1 MKKQSSLDWYLLGTG
16 SWFFSHGVQNVMF
29 AWLVTMVLLESP
41 RMVGIAQMSLLL
53 PATLFMLVGGS
64 VADMFGAKKVALV
77 AQIMAIVPPVIL
89 SLTIAVGALSFSSM
103 IYYAVCIGVI
113 QAFVTP
119 ARDGLLNVVASGNIQ
134 RTVFKVTLIQFT
146 VQLFGF
152 GIAGMADTLG
162 AVIIL
167 LTQAFVIG
175 IGAFGISR
183 IRIVS
188 NRTGHASKKNIGE
201 IGVFVAEGFRTVWK
215 SNPMRAVVIQ
225 NVAMGICFMGTY
237 IVTIPILIRE
247 IFDGASADLSVINMV
262 NAFGLVLVIFGIMR
276 LGGFQRQGRALLIS
290 HGLGALVLGVGGFDL
305 QFWTF
310 AVVIGSWGACGGV
323 AVSMSRTIMQEHAPE
338 DQRGRIMGFFSFSFM
353 GAGPIGA
360 ILWGLVVESFGP
372 QFAIVCASVAMF
384 SVAMLGRFFS
394 ELWELNSNELQ
405 LRGSAN

>member
-1 MKKQSSLDWYLLGTG
+1 MKKDSSLIFYLLGTG

-29 AWLVTMVLLESP
+29 AWLVTMVLFESP
-41 RMVGIAQMSLLL
+41 RMVGIAQMTVLL

-64 VADMFGAKKVALV
+64 VADMFGAKKVALAAHTIAV
-77 AQIMAIVPPVIL
+77 CPPVIMAL
-89 SLTIAVGALSFSSM
+89 IIAADLLTFSTM
-103 IYYAVCIGVI
+103 IYYAVCIGLI

-188 NRTGHASKKNIGE
+188 NRTGDTSKKNIRE

-225 NVAMGICFMGTY
+225 NVSMGICFMGTY

-247 IFDGASADLSVINMV
+247 IFDGASADLAVINMV

-290 HGLGALVLGVGGFDL
+290 HGLGAIVLGGAGFDL
-305 QFWTF
+305 PFWAF
-310 AVVIGSWGACGGV
+310 AVVIGLWGACGGV
-323 AVSMSRTIMQEHAPE
+323 AVSMSRTIMQENAPE

-360 ILWGLVVESFGP
+360 ILWGLVVDSYGP
-372 QFAIVCASVAMF
+372 QFAIACASVAMF
-384 SVAMLGRFFS
+384 LVAMLGRFYS
-394 ELWELNSNELQ
+394 KLWESNSTEMQ
-405 LRGSAN
+405 LKA